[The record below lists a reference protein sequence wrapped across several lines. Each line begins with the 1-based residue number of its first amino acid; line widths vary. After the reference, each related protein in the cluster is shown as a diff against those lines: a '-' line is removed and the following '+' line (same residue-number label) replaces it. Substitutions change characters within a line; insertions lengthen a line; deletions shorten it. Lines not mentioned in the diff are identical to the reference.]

1 MKFLLSQSDQVEVTK
16 KEDQISRLTN
26 KPSTG
31 GFSVKYCG
39 SVHVGAEGNVKQ
51 IEKAMWRLLK
61 SDKVKQVPVRF
72 ECLEIGIKVT
82 RETDDQVCCL
92 RR

>member
-1 MKFLLSQSDQVEVTK
+1 MEATK
-16 KEDQISRLTN
+16 KEQISRLTSD

-31 GFSVKYCG
+31 GFFVKYCG

-61 SDKVKQVPVRF
+61 SDEAKQVSVIF

-82 RETDDQVCCL
+82 QETDDKVSCL
-92 RR
+92 LQ